1 MNAPAPALSEDRI
14 HCIRKRLAAVRADM
28 ARRGVDA
35 LVVPR
40 ADEYLGEYIPEHNER
55 LRWLTGFTGSAGTAV
70 ILADRAA
77 LFVDGRY
84 TVQVRR
90 QVCAEDFSFHPL
102 LEEPPATWLA
112 ATLDAGARVL
122 VDPRLCTLRWFED
135 TTRSLASRGIDVA
148 ASVDNPVDRC
158 WAERPAERRE
168 QALCLGEE
176 YRGEAS
182 LAKRRRIGQ
191 RVADAGADAALI
203 FAPDSVSWLL
213 NLRGRDVPRLP
224 VLLSCAVLS
233 ADGTLDLLVDPRRLP
248 DDVADH
254 VGEGVRVHEPA
265 DAEALFAGFA
275 KRRVLAD
282 PDAANAWTQLALR
295 AGDAVLVA
303 AEDPVQLAKACK
315 NAAELA
321 GARAAHRRDA
331 VAVIRFLAWLDGEI
345 SAGRLHS
352 EALLADTLGAL
363 RSEDDLFR
371 EPSFDT
377 ISAAAANAAMC
388 HYNHLDNEP
397 APLEMGSLYLV
408 DSGGQYIDGTTDI
421 TRTVPVGTP
430 SAEMRELFTL
440 VLKGHIALDRAH
452 FPAGTTGT
460 HLDVLARQFLW
471 QSGRDYD
478 HGTGHGVGAF
488 LSVHEGPQRI
498 SRAWNATALLPGMIV
513 SNEPGYYRDGAFGI
527 RCENLVVVRDVSE
540 EGQERPMLGFE
551 ALTLVPF
558 DRRLVDVALLD
569 AAELAWIDAY
579 HARVRDEITPL
590 LRDAAV
596 RSWLEAA
603 TAPL

>member
-1 MNAPAPALSEDRI
+1 MNAPAPTLSEDRI
-14 HCIRKRLAAVRADM
+14 RCIRERLAALRAEM

-35 LVVPR
+35 FVVPR

-70 ILADRAA
+70 VLADRAA

-90 QVCAEDFSFHPL
+90 QVCADDFSFHHL
-102 LEEPPATWLA
+102 IEEPPARWLGE
-112 ATLDAGARVL
+112 TLDAGAKVL
-122 VDPRLCTLRWFED
+122 VDPRMCTLKWFED
-135 TTRSLASRGIDVA
+135 TTRSLASLGVDIVT
-148 ASVDNPVDRC
+148 SVDNPIDHC
-158 WAERPAERRE
+158 WSDRPAERRE
-168 QALCLGEE
+168 RALCLSEE
-176 YRGEAS
+176 YSGEGS
-182 LAKRRRIGQ
+182 PAKRRRIGEMIS
-191 RVADAGADAALI
+191 AAGADAALI

-224 VLLSCAVLS
+224 VLLSCAVLA
-233 ADGTLDLLVDPRRLP
+233 ADGTLDLLVDPQRLP
-248 DDVADH
+248 GDFADH
-254 VGEGVRVHEPA
+254 VGEGVRVH
-265 DAEALFAGFA
+265 DAAGAGALFAGFA
-275 KRRVLAD
+275 GRRVLAD
-282 PDAANAWTQLALR
+282 PEAANAWTQLALR
-295 AGDAVLVA
+295 AGDAELIA
-303 AEDPVQLAKACK
+303 GEDPVQLAKACK

-363 RSEDDLFR
+363 RSEDELFQ

-421 TRTVPVGTP
+421 TRTVAVGAPT
-430 SAEMRELFTL
+430 AEQRELFTL
-440 VLKGHIALDRAH
+440 VLKGHIALDLAR

-460 HLDVLARQFLW
+460 HLDILARQFLW
-471 QSGRDYD
+471 RSGRDYD

-498 SRAWNATALLPGMIV
+498 GRAWNSTALQPGMIV

-527 RCENLVVVRDVSE
+527 RCENLVVVKDATE
-540 EGQERPMLGFE
+540 PGQERPMLGFE

-558 DRRLVDVALLD
+558 DRRLIDVEQLD
-569 AAELAWIDAY
+569 ATERAWIDAY
-579 HARVRDEITPL
+579 HVRVRDEIAPL

-596 RSWLEAA
+596 RSWLHEA